1 MKEHLRMIRDTNFPE
16 RSICKK
22 MAEKDCSHN
31 LNKSREEGDSPM
43 NSAQNVNYNTTVTF
57 NLELRSITGCKK

>member
-16 RSICKK
+16 RSNCKK
-22 MAEKDCSHN
+22 MAQKDCSHN

-43 NSAQNVNYNTTVTF
+43 NSAQSVNYNTTVTF
-57 NLELRSITGCKK
+57 NLELRSIPGCKK